1 MAYEDFKDLAKRTA
15 LDKLLRDKAFNI
27 SKNPK
32 YDGYQKG
39 FASLV
44 FKFFDKTTSGSGANK
59 NNKQNQH
66 LSNDFHRRLIKKF
79 KKNEEFSL
87 HLKKIFGLLI

>member
-59 NNKQNQH
+59 KIKPNQH
-66 LSNDFHRRLIKKF
+66 LSNEFHKPLIKKF
-79 KKNEEFSL
+79 KKTSSLSL